1 MLAVSKNL
9 NNDFFFLSLSLSQS
23 YNSCHRLQVRLRSWS
38 GKFLRANGG
47 TPPWRNTVTVDEPHS
62 SATRDWILWDVEPVE
77 AVEELVDEFLY
88 ENDDVVSSFASDDV
102 LSVDSE
108 PASPMS
114 VFSLRSPPVRRNSK
128 LLLMQVCMFSWTDF
142 WFLAFLG

>member
-1 MLAVSKNL
+1 M
-9 NNDFFFLSLSLSQS
+9 
-23 YNSCHRLQVRLRSWS
+23 
-38 GKFLRANGG
+38 
-47 TPPWRNTVTVDEPHS
+47 
-62 SATRDWILWDVEPVE
+62 E
-77 AVEELVDEFLY
+77 AMEELVDEFLC